1 MKNIPFEIGNLLL
14 SSWLQRLMRWGLG
27 GLFIYAGALKLS
39 DPLAFAIQIERYG
52 LLPAAWLDPASWL
65 LPMVEILAGLA
76 TMLGLRGGIET
87 IGMLLLAFLAVLG
100 YAWCSGLDVPC
111 GCFSLEDE
119 LHRDGMQLAIV
130 RDLFLLAG
138 AVFLCWRRRASCP

>member
-1 MKNIPFEIGNLLL
+1 MKIIPFKIGNLLL
-14 SSWLQRLMRWGLG
+14 SSWFQRLMRWGLG

-39 DPLAFAIQIERYG
+39 DPLALAIQIERYG

-100 YAWCSGLDVPC
+100 YAWWSGLDVPC

-119 LHRDGMQLAIV
+119 QHRDGMQLAIL